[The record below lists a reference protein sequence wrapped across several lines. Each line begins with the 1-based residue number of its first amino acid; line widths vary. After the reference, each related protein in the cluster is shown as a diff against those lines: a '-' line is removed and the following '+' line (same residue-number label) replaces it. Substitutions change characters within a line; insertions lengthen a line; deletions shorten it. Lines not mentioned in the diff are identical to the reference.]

1 MPATAAQLRQPL
13 RVSRRA
19 SHSESRT
26 RTRGKVCAN
35 FGFTENVMT
44 LAQFSVSSAMK
55 LPKSAGELT
64 PDELTE
70 DTSDAAIGLTFALMK
85 DLSAPDSAP

>member
-1 MPATAAQLRQPL
+1 MHRNKPHDYGGSSDQYTLAP
-13 RVSRRA
+13 
-19 SHSESRT
+19 
-26 RTRGKVCAN
+26 
-35 FGFTENVMT
+35 ENVMT
-44 LAQFSVSSAMK
+44 LAHFSVSSAMK